1 MSIIAQRLRLA
12 REQLGLGQAE
22 AASKFG
28 IPISTYRKY
37 ESGPSE
43 PGADAVAGIS
53 RAGINAN
60 WLLTG
65 EGKMLL
71 TEVSSARAEYQVD
84 PTLDNDYVSIPL
96 YDVHAAAGGGA
107 LVDAEHVVD
116 VLHFKQEWIRAELR
130 ASPDDLYL
138 IHVDGESMEP
148 TLRPGDIILVD
159 KRDHSQA
166 RDGIYVLRMNGTLL
180 VKRLQRLPGGVI
192 KVTSDNA
199 AYSPFEINASN
210 ADDGF
215 AIIGRVV
222 WSGRRM

>member
-1 MSIIAQRLRLA
+1 MSAISQRLRLA
-12 REQLGLGQAE
+12 RVGLGFGQAE

-65 EGKMLL
+65 EGQMLL
-71 TEVSSARAEYQVD
+71 NQVSGTRTEYQVD
-84 PTLDNDYVSIPL
+84 LDKDYVSIPL
-96 YDVHAAAGGGA
+96 YDVHAAAGSGT
-107 LVDAEHVVD
+107 LVDEEHVVD

-159 KRDHSQA
+159 NRDQSQA

-180 VKRLQRLPGGVI
+180 VKRLQRLPGGII

-199 AYSPFEINASN
+199 AYSPFEINAEN
-210 ADDGF
+210 AGDGF

-222 WSGRRM
+222 WTGRRM